1 MDYMLPA
8 IMLTNI
14 DQYTLA
20 TGLQTLIADVRT
32 MNAPAFAAGG
42 LLTAVPIVI
51 LFMSLQNQLVSG
63 LSAGSVKG

>member
-1 MDYMLPA
+1 
-8 IMLTNI
+8 
-14 DQYTLA
+14 
-20 TGLQTLIADVRT
+20 